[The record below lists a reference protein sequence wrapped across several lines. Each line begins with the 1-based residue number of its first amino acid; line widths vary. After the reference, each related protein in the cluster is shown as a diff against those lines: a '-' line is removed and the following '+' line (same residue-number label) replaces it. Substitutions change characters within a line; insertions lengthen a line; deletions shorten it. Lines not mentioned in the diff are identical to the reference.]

1 MGKYS
6 TEPGIMRK
14 IRTNVRRNNYR
25 AVAKVVKDIINMDDE
40 NPDKSDLMDQVYRD
54 VIEPWV
60 RGENVEQEVP
70 EQYEE
75 MFVKFARQFDKK
87 DDQEKIL
94 SMLDRIKDSK
104 SSYIRKK
111 VKRQMDLM
119 ELTQEL
125 LKDGDIDL
133 DVVEKS
139 TERLEE
145 NTEGRDYV
153 DVIHKLFGMEIPI
166 EILNVEQLKSVL
178 GEGGRSYRGNGPKD
192 EKEYPDEIKVDK
204 RLKFLI
210 EELDVEPKA
219 RFAEKGIFSGSIL
232 LNIKNSDMVIVERL
246 FEIYEDGTFDL
257 ANHPNAKASA
267 TYILPENKV
276 LDMINAATRK
286 SVRKELE
293 KETDGEGLGV
303 WKPIAHSIR
312 WKERV
317 KERIENALKLEHEES
332 NPLVDRSMEY
342 EIDLDDP
349 ILPEEK
355 MQPLDSTSKVSEG
368 EELST
373 EQLEEQLKKSKANN
387 AKKAE
392 ELYRI
397 SLLAQIEAGRQKGLE
412 LDKQIKAAK
421 RNIGIGE

>member
-232 LNIKNSDMVIVERL
+232 LNIKKSDMVIVERL

-332 NPLVDRSMEY
+332 NPLVDRSKEY

-355 MQPLDSTSKVSEG
+355 MQPLDSTSKVNEG

-373 EQLEEQLKKSKANN
+373 EQLEEQLKKSKEEN

-397 SLLAQIEAGRQKGLE
+397 SLLAQIEEERQKGLE
-412 LDKQIKAAK
+412 LDKKIEAAK

>member
-145 NTEGRDYV
+145 NIEGRDYA

-373 EQLEEQLKKSKANN
+373 EQLEEQLRKSKDSN

-397 SLLAQIEAGRQKGLE
+397 SLLAQIEAERQKGLE